1 MKEYIEW
8 LENRIEICLEDKDLQ
23 REHWA
28 FCQALTKINELQQTD
43 VTPCLFFRLVYTD
56 KKGDQFY
63 TISNKETEELAL
75 DDFYKR
81 NPDCNVYRVDTINK
95 T

>member
-28 FCQALTKINELQQTD
+28 FCQALAKMRDLQLLQPDVIKSVCKHEYITD
-43 VTPCLFFRLVYTD
+43 ADWKSLTCRL
-56 KKGDQFY
+56 
-63 TISNKETEELAL
+63 
-75 DDFYKR
+75 
-81 NPDCNVYRVDTINK
+81 CNNRIEPTRTVL
-95 T
+95 